1 MAWEVIW
8 EPKGVWRRF
17 SGTLSLQDVISA
29 IKAVQADPRY
39 DSLRYAIN
47 DYTAVEEL
55 IHREDLVRGLDDIL
69 GQVIGGSFTNNNL
82 VTAIV
87 ATQPEI
93 IALSQGFLGGTLPY
107 PATLC
112 ATTEAGRAWI
122 EAELGGS
129 SGGAA
134 G

>member
-1 MAWEVIW
+1 MAWEVVW
-8 EPKGVWRRF
+8 EPRGVWRRF
-17 SGTLSLQDVISA
+17 SGTIGLQDVISA
-29 IKAVQADPRY
+29 ITAVQADPRY

-47 DYTAVEEL
+47 DYTAVEAL
-55 IHREDLVRGLDDIL
+55 IHREDVARGLDDIL
-69 GQVIGGSFTNNNL
+69 GQVIGGSFSNNKV

-93 IALSQGFLGGTLPY
+93 IALSQVFLGGALPY
-107 PATLC
+107 PAMLC
-112 ATTEAGRAWI
+112 ATTEAARAWI
-122 EAELGGS
+122 EAELGGG